1 MAYVFVVVGISI
13 CYIAFIVILLCASA
27 GNKVVCS

>member
-1 MAYVFVVVGISI
+1 MEYVFVVVGISM
-13 CYIAFIVILLCASA
+13 CYIAFIVVLLCVSA